1 MGRAIDGGLQKRVT
15 VILDGDPVGRKVK
28 LAFGGKGRRW
38 RTVGGIA
45 RDAGLPRDVVRDYIA
60 ERNQCFVTPR
70 VSPGGKK
77 LYGIRLDD
85 LDQDFPS
92 RQSQVAGG

>member
-1 MGRAIDGGLQKRVT
+1 MDGGLRKGVT

-60 ERNQCFVTPR
+60 EREQCFVTPR
-70 VSPGGKK
+70 VSPGGKT

-85 LDQDFPS
+85 RAADSRS
-92 RQSQVAGG
+92 RQSQMAGG